1 MMYMSKKGVAD
12 KLKKSRGPYTDTSDS
27 MWMIFRIQEIEAT
40 VDEIINADLYEM
52 IDYNKKMRLEAAK
65 ADMEQAEE

>member
-1 MMYMSKKGVAD
+1 MAD
-12 KLKKSRGPYTDTSDS
+12 KLKKSREPYTDTADC

-52 IDYNKKMRLEAAK
+52 IDYNKKMRLKAAK
-65 ADMEQAEE
+65 ADMEQAKE